1 MILRALALVL
11 LLNGCAVLSDH
22 RVVAG
27 CQVADGLTTYYALT
41 HGATEANP
49 LLAGLGP
56 GGILLFKVILAYALW
71 DYFKPPEGRELDG
84 DMKFAAGTVAL
95 LGCLP
100 AASNL
105 NVIKGLPK

>member
-1 MILRALALVL
+1 MIRSLIVAACIFLSS
-11 LLNGCAVLSDH
+11 CAVLSDH

-41 HGATEANP
+41 HGATEANT

-56 GGILLFKVILAYALW
+56 GGILAFKLILAYAFW
-71 DYFKPPEGRELDG
+71 EYFKPPEGRELDD
-84 DMKFAAGTVAL
+84 DMKFAAGAVTL

-105 NVIKGLPK
+105 NVIKSLP

>member
-41 HGATEANP
+41 HGATEANV

-56 GGILLFKVILAYALW
+56 GGILLFKAVLAYALW
-71 DYFKPPEGRELDG
+71 DAFKPAPGQELDD
-84 DMKFAAGTVAL
+84 DMKFAAGAWAV

-105 NVIKGLPK
+105 NVIRGLPK